1 MTQDFIRERQYLK
14 AVSPKTIIWYGCSF
28 KAFEGALE
36 SKDAVRQR
44 IVELRQRNVSPITI
58 NSYLRC
64 INAYFR
70 WLHEE
75 HGRDLV
81 TIPRLKEEQK
91 ILATF
96 SPSAIK
102 KMVSYKAAPN
112 ERRLHTLVCL
122 LFDTGLRISEALSLT
137 KGNVDLDNFAIRVH
151 GKGGKHRLVPFSQ
164 ELRKVLWRWQQKR
177 ASGPEGTGLLFATR
191 NGTQVTVRNFLR
203 QFKAFGEK
211 LGISGVRLSPHTC
224 RHTFACEYLR
234 RGGNLEF
241 LRRILGHS
249 SILTTQKY
257 LRSLGVA
264 DLQEAHEGLSPL
276 TTDRGR
282 KDGLPMR

>member
-1 MTQDFIRERQYLK
+1 MTQEFIRERQYLK

-36 SKDAVRQR
+36 SKEAVRQR
-44 IVELRQRNVSPITI
+44 IVELRQRNVSPITV

-64 INAYFR
+64 INAYFM

-75 HGRDLV
+75 HGKDLV
-81 TIPRLKEEQK
+81 RIPKLKEEQK

-96 SPSAIK
+96 SPSAIRS
-102 KMVSYKAAPN
+102 MVSYKAGPS

-137 KGNVDLDNFAIRVH
+137 KESVDLDNLAIKVH
-151 GKGGKHRLVPFSQ
+151 GKGGKHRLVPFSL
-164 ELRKVLWRWQQKR
+164 ELRKVLWRWRQR
-177 ASGPEGTGLLFATR
+177 GAPGPDSGLLFATR
-191 NGTQVTVRNFLR
+191 NNTQITVRNFLR
-203 QFKAFGEK
+203 EFKTLGTK

-264 DLQEAHEGLSPL
+264 DLQAAHEGLSPL
-276 TTDRGR
+276 TAERGGR
-282 KDGLPMR
+282 REMAVR

>member
-1 MTQDFIRERQYLK
+1 MTQDFIRDRQYLK

-28 KAFEGALE
+28 TAFNGALE
-36 SKDAVRQR
+36 SEEAVRQR
-44 IVELRQRNVSPITI
+44 IIELRQRNVSPITI

-75 HGRDLV
+75 HGKDLITV
-81 TIPRLKEEQK
+81 PKLKEEQK
-91 ILATF
+91 ILSTF
-96 SPSAIK
+96 STPAIK
-102 KMVSYKAAPN
+102 SMVFYRPKGDS

-122 LFDTGLRISEALSLT
+122 LLDTGLRISEALSL
-137 KGNVDLDNFAIRVH
+137 KKENVDLDDLAVKVY
-151 GKGGKHRLVPFSQ
+151 GKGGKHRLVPFSL
-164 ELRKVLWRWQQKR
+164 ELRRLLWRWMQR
-177 ASGPEGTGLLFATR
+177 PRTNGGLVFATR
-191 NGTQVTVRNFLR
+191 NGTQVSVRNFLR
-203 QFKAFGEK
+203 GFKEFGRK
-211 LGISGVRLSPHTC
+211 LGLTGVRISPHTC

-257 LRSLGVA
+257 LRSLGVD
-264 DLQEAHEGLSPL
+264 DLQAVHDKLSPL
-276 TTDRGR
+276 SPEHLTAR
-282 KDGLPMR
+282 KV